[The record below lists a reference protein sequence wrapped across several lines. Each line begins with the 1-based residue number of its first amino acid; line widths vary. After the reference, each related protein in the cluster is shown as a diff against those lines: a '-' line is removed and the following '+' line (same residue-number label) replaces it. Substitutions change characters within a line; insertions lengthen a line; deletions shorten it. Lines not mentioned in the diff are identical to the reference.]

1 MKEKI
6 IMANPKIP
14 STKHKIHHLITERWS
29 ARSFA
34 DQTIGDSTIE
44 TLFEAAS
51 WSASSMNE
59 QPWRYIYAKRGS
71 QAFDRMV
78 ECLMDGNQPWAKNGS
93 HLFISLAKRKFEHK
107 GQANR
112 HHMFDTGAAN
122 ATLLMQAAQMD
133 VFGHLMG
140 GFHYDK
146 ALVAFDID
154 NEEYEIACF
163 GVIGYLAAPDALPE
177 PFKSRE
183 LTPRTRKVVNE
194 FTTHLEE

>member
-1 MKEKI
+1 
-6 IMANPKIP
+6 
-14 STKHKIHHLITERWS
+14 
-29 ARSFA
+29 
-34 DQTIGDSTIE
+34 
-44 TLFEAAS
+44 
-51 WSASSMNE
+51 
-59 QPWRYIYAKRGS
+59 
-71 QAFDRMV
+71 
-78 ECLMDGNQPWAKNGS
+78 
-93 HLFISLAKRKFEHK
+93 
-107 GQANR
+107 
-112 HHMFDTGAAN
+112 MFDTGAAN

-146 ALVAFDID
+146 ALEAFDID

-183 LTPRTRKVVNE
+183 LTPRTRKAVNE